1 MYMFDMF
8 EIYYVL
14 ILKKTAKIEF
24 LIRTGWGVR
33 TQKVKIKN
41 FKLSKYLL
49 NRVNMQIR
57 LPLLAFSNTGI
68 YHYNHDVE
76 SQF

>member
-14 ILKKTAKIEF
+14 ILKKTTEIEF

-33 TQKVKIKN
+33 T
-41 FKLSKYLL
+41 
-49 NRVNMQIR
+49 
-57 LPLLAFSNTGI
+57 
-68 YHYNHDVE
+68 
-76 SQF
+76 

>member
-33 TQKVKIKN
+33 T
-41 FKLSKYLL
+41 
-49 NRVNMQIR
+49 
-57 LPLLAFSNTGI
+57 
-68 YHYNHDVE
+68 
-76 SQF
+76 